1 MAMRK
6 LCETYRT
13 PNKWGKI
20 GGFVED
26 RLEPFVRVDVAMYY
40 REVVRELVYE
50 SLRNALVDQEQEC
63 LLLAVVAI
71 ARIKKQRCKSS
82 DLP

>member
-6 LCETYRT
+6 PCETYRT
-13 PNKWGKI
+13 PNKSGKI

-26 RLEPFVRVDVAMYY
+26 RLEPFVRVDVAMYC

-63 LLLAVVAI
+63 LLPGVVAN
-71 ARIKKQRCKSS
+71 AGRKMQGCKSW